1 MRLLGG
7 VTLLDLTEPHITGYM
22 KARLGEGA
30 ANRTINMEL
39 LCLAR
44 AAGRTWRQLWPTVA
58 RLEEPSDIG
67 RALSSEEEGRLLG
80 AAQANRSPY
89 IYPFIKIG
97 LLTGMRGGEI
107 RTLQLER
114 LDLENRDSG

>member
-80 AAQANRSPY
+80 AAKCQWTQPGSPASTPTSTTLLY
-89 IYPFIKIG
+89 GKSSLPPSPFP
-97 LLTGMRGGEI
+97 LP
-107 RTLQLER
+107 
-114 LDLENRDSG
+114 